1 MANQTTSE
9 KTEIIIEEGEN
20 GLVVSAPAGV
30 NITLKQEKEEPV
42 AKVPTKLDN
51 LLTIGLVGLLAL
63 VAAIAIIRKAVAD
76 KKSDAQVIEEA
87 PAPVAETPKAPGSAG
102 QLKLHNVEP
111 KTAAMLMAITADKLG
126 KPLNELRFTSIKEV
140 EE

>member
-9 KTEIIIEEGEN
+9 KTELVIVEGEN
-20 GLVVSAPAGV
+20 GLIVSAPAGV
-30 NITLKQEKEEPV
+30 NVTIQQEKEEPA

-63 VAAIAIIRKAVAD
+63 VAVIAIIRKAVSD

-87 PAPVAETPKAPGSAG
+87 PAPVAEAKLAPGSAG
-102 QLKLHNVEP
+102 ELKLHNVEP
-111 KTAAMLMAITADKLG
+111 KTAAMLMAIVADKLQ
-126 KPLNELRFTSIKEV
+126 KPLNELRFVSIKEV
-140 EE
+140 E